1 MPEIKK
7 NIFTSA
13 DKDTEAKHVNNNN
26 SSELHP

>member
-13 DKDTEAKHVNNNN
+13 DKDTEAKHVNNN